1 MLKKVRKPATRNTGA
16 RYAIIASRY
25 NARYVDSMLR
35 GAEAVLRKSGAA
47 AVEII
52 RVPGAFEVPAV
63 AAHLARRAE
72 PKFDAILCLGV
83 IIQGETEHARL
94 IAEAVTDALAALQV
108 ECELPMIHEVLLLKN
123 TAQAE
128 KRCIDAKHN
137 RGGEAAQTAVDM
149 ARLMASLRA

>member
-1 MLKKVRKPATRNTGA
+1 MLRNVRKPAARSIGA

-35 GAEAVLRKSGAA
+35 GAEAVLRQSGAA
-47 AVEII
+47 AVEIV
-52 RVPGAFEVPAV
+52 RVPGAFEMPAV
-63 AAHLARRAE
+63 AARLARRSE

-94 IAEAVTDALAALQV
+94 IAEAVTDALAGLQV
-108 ECELPMIHEVLLLKN
+108 ECELPIIHEVLLLKN

-128 KRCIDAKHN
+128 KRCLDPKHN

-149 ARLMASLRA
+149 ARLMALLRP